1 MTRSAD
7 RRSFIKTVIAGAT
20 AASLARWHPAL
31 AATAEAPP
39 PQKLSDNLWLL
50 VSGGAN
56 VVACRDPAGV
66 ALADGG
72 PEASSAE
79 LLKQVA
85 QATGSNKVHTLFNTH
100 WHPQQTG
107 SNRRLG
113 GEGVKIIAHEN
124 TRLWLQYPNP
134 VPPQNTLYGP
144 LPPKARP
151 NDTFFYDSKETRFGD
166 EPVQYGY
173 LLQAHT
179 DGDIY
184 VYFRKSNVLVTGG
197 PVSGAGWPVIDIKSN
212 GWIVGLIDGIR
223 TLANIANDQ
232 TKVIPANGPVLTKAD
247 LLAQQQMYS
256 TISGRLQKMLR
267 QGLGVLEV
275 VQRNPAAEYEA
286 KWGDSK
292 VFTDMAFR
300 SLWGHMAPDA

>member
-7 RRSFIKTVIAGAT
+7 RRSFIRTVV
-20 AASLARWHPAL
+20 AAA
-31 AATAEAPP
+31 AATSLGRLYPARAAGVAM

-56 VVACRDPAGV
+56 VVACRDAAGV
-66 ALADGG
+66 ALVDGG
-72 PEASSAE
+72 PEADSRE

-85 QATGSNKVHTLFNTH
+85 QATGAGKIHTLFNTH
-100 WHPQQTG
+100 WHPDQTG
-107 SNRRLG
+107 SNIRLDG
-113 GEGVKIIAHEN
+113 DAKIIAHEN
-124 TRLWLQYPNP
+124 TRLWLGYANP

-151 NDTFFYDSKETRFGD
+151 TATFFYDSVQTQFGD

-173 LLQAHT
+173 LPQAHT

-197 PVSGAGWPVIDIKSN
+197 PVSAAGWPVIDYKTG
-212 GWIVGLIDGIR
+212 GWIQGMIEGIR
-223 TLANIANDQ
+223 ILANLANDQ
-232 TKVIPANGPVLTKAD
+232 TRIIPANGPVLSKAD
-247 LLAQQQMYS
+247 LGEQQQMYAA
-256 TISGRLQKMLR
+256 IAGRMQKMMR
-267 QGLGVLEV
+267 QGRGVDEV
-275 VQRNPAAEYEA
+275 VASNPAAEYEA

-292 VFTDMAFR
+292 VFTNQAFR
-300 SLWGHMAPDA
+300 SLWGHMAPDS